1 MLRTQIYIPESIHQQ
16 AKNLADQL
24 DQTLAEL
31 LRRLIITGL
40 EEEKKKIKPKSLDSL
55 SKLNLKGGPKDLS
68 GKLDEYLYHQ

>member
-1 MLRTQIYIPESIHQQ
+1 MLRTQIYIPESTHQQ
-16 AKNLADQL
+16 AKNLANQL

-40 EEEKKKIKPKSLDSL
+40 EEEKKKIKPKSLASL

-68 GKLDEYLYHQ
+68 EKMDEYLYQK